1 MKINNIEVRD
11 IILTIYKLQK
21 DFEKELI
28 NMGLDSFYVESL
40 KSPLGNSITHHS
52 TMFLLENMT
61 LTVNNRESIVE
72 WKLPCLLNL
81 LGTNSV
87 LEGDSGS
94 IRLEYLKNFEA
105 HKEAKS
111 YIEELLE
118 EEKRNFRAIK
128 EMYESSE
135 EKINE
140 LVKILNKINANN

>member
-40 KSPLGNSITHHS
+40 KSPLGNSITHYS

-118 EEKRNFRAIK
+118 EEKQNFRAIE